1 MHWFDD
7 ADPLDQRPMRGFQT
21 RVIQVRFSS
30 GPVRYAAVVLFPP
43 EVKRQLSTLEAVS
56 ARAIELARATIQRR
70 CYRPPDLD
78 TLTCTVE
85 VTMFDLRPFTDVA
98 WIQDDGTKV
107 FLTEA
112 EQPLPADWSW
122 RW

>member
-1 MHWFDD
+1 M
-7 ADPLDQRPMRGFQT
+7 ADFRT

-30 GPVRYAAVVLFPP
+30 GPIRYAGVVLFPP
-43 EVKRQLSTLEAVS
+43 EVKRRLATLEAAG
-56 ARAIELARATIQRR
+56 ARSMELARQIIQRR

-78 TLTCTVE
+78 ALTCTAV
-85 VTMFDLRPFTDVA
+85 VTMFDLRPFTDVP

-112 EQPLPADWSW
+112 EQPLPSDWGW

>member
-1 MHWFDD
+1 MPDH
-7 ADPLDQRPMRGFQT
+7 RT
-21 RVIQVRFSS
+21 RVIQVRFTSDAQGDCLRKV
-30 GPVRYAAVVLFPP
+30 GPMRYAAVILYPLP
-43 EVKRQLSTLEAVS
+43 VKRQLATLEAAS

-112 EQPLPADWSW
+112 EQPLPSDWGW